1 MDTLHFD
8 GRVAIVTGAGGG
20 LGRAYATLLAA
31 RGAKVLVNDL
41 GGNFQGE
48 GADLSH
54 AEATAQAIRD
64 LGGEALANGDS
75 VATTQGAESIVAQ
88 AMEAWGQVDILI
100 NNAGVVVGVGPLW
113 NVTDEQW
120 NTDIG
125 VAAGGTFRL
134 CRAVWKHMW
143 DRDYGRII
151 NVASGSFFGM
161 GSGVGYPAAK
171 GAVWGITR
179 GLASASAA
187 TGKNVRVNAIM
198 PIAASRMTTLMG
210 EEIETAMQRD
220 FPADAVAPV
229 VGLLAHDTAPSN
241 GEMFSVGGGGF
252 ARVMLGVTAGYRGTN
267 KQWTM
272 EDVANNFERAMDHS
286 EFFQP
291 ADALE
296 DAEAYESG
304 VNWNAFRA
312 FIG

>member
-1 MDTLHFD
+1 MDMHRFE

-20 LGRAYATLLAA
+20 LGRAYAMLLAA

-41 GGNFQGE
+41 GGSFQGE
-48 GADLSH
+48 GADQSY
-54 AEATAQAIRD
+54 AQATAQAIRD

-75 VATTQGAESIVAQ
+75 VATTEGAEAIVAQ
-88 AMEAWGQVDILI
+88 AMEAWGQVDILV

-120 NTDIG
+120 DTDIG

-143 DRDYGRII
+143 ERDYGRIVNI
-151 NVASGSFFGM
+151 ASGSFFGM

-187 TGKNVRVNAIM
+187 KGKNVHVNAIM
-198 PIAASRMTTLMG
+198 PIAASRMTALMG
-210 EEIETAMQRD
+210 PEIEAAMTRD

-229 VGLLAHDTAPSN
+229 VGLLAHDASPCN

-252 ARVMLGVTAGYRGTN
+252 ARVLLGVTGGYRGTN
-267 KQWTM
+267 KQLTI
-272 EDVANNFERAMDHS
+272 EEVAENFALAMDHS
-286 EFFQP
+286 TFFLP
-291 ADALE
+291 ADSLE

-304 VNWNAFRA
+304 VNWNAFRE